1 LFFAPIPIKLK
12 NKDRFSKIVITTR
25 AKLQPILFATVNNFL
40 TSKEG
45 DEYLI
50 AMQENNSH
58 WSCEKVLK
66 NKLDQTKV
74 LAKSS
79 ALLYTLVATSKEEG
93 L

>member
-1 LFFAPIPIKLK
+1 
-12 NKDRFSKIVITTR
+12 
-25 AKLQPILFATVNNFL
+25 LQPILFVTSSNFL
-40 TSKEG
+40 TSKER

-50 AMQENNSH
+50 AMQENNNH

-79 ALLYTLVATSKEEG
+79 ALLYTLVATSKKEG